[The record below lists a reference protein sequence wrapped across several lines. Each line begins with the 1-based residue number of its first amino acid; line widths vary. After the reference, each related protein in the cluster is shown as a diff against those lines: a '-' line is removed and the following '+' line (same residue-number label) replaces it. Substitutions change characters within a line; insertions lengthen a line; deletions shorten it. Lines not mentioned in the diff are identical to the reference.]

1 MTPISKTVGA
11 IRIVPAVAIPYP
23 VGNPNESEEKEREI
37 RERIVR
43 EALMSLVKEY

>member
-1 MTPISKTVGA
+1 VTPISKTVGA

>member
-23 VGNPNESEEKEREI
+23 VGNPNETEEKEREI
-37 RERIVR
+37 REKIVR
-43 EALMSLVKEY
+43 EALMSLVREY